1 LENTTLNKGGGLRLE
16 DYVYILDYLPNGRAD
31 IPPFKR
37 KPIVYAIGENQFTI
51 LELIP
56 KPNVAVEIGERIYV
70 GKDPVKRKKI
80 EKIKGRVNYDDLTAT
95 AHGEFPYI
103 IIDIV
108 HNQENRFIKFFN
120 EASAISTRFHV
131 LELLPGLG
139 KKMMHEILDER
150 KKKLF
155 TSFEEMQERI
165 DFLRSPDK
173 LIAKRIELELT
184 DPTQKYRIFTRPPLS
199 KSHHF

>member
-1 LENTTLNKGGGLRLE
+1 ME
-16 DYVYILDYLPNGRAD
+16 DYVYILDYLPDGRGD
-31 IPPFKR
+31 LPPFKR
-37 KPIVYAIGENQFTI
+37 RPIVYGIGENQFTL

-56 KPNVAVEIGERIYV
+56 KKDATFEIGERIYV
-70 GKDPVKRKKI
+70 GKDPEKRKKI
-80 EKIKGRVNYDDLTAT
+80 EKIKGRVNYGDLTST

-103 IIDIV
+103 ILDMV
-108 HNQENRFIKFFN
+108 HKSEERFIKFFN

-155 TSFEEMQERI
+155 TSFQDMQDRI

-184 DPTQKYRIFTRPPLS
+184 DSSQKYRIFTRPPLS
-199 KSHHF
+199 KSHHYG